1 MTIITI
7 GEKAANPRPPSAA
20 SLSRPRWSR
29 VPFLHIPARILVV
42 DDHPAARRT
51 ARAVLGD
58 LGANLA
64 VVCGE
69 AENGR
74 QALEKIRALEP
85 DIVLLD
91 IGMPAMDG
99 VQAAYEIR
107 RLAPYAK
114 IVFFTV
120 NDSPEAFR
128 AAKLLGVEALVPKS
142 SPARVLISTI
152 QSLVST
158 HSQ

>member
-1 MTIITI
+1 M
-7 GEKAANPRPPSAA
+7 
-20 SLSRPRWSR
+20 L
-29 VPFLHIPARILVV
+29 LV

-51 ARAVLGD
+51 ARAVVDDMGR
-58 LGANLA
+58 NRA

-69 AENGR
+69 AENGK
-74 QALEKIRALEP
+74 QALEKVRSLEP

-91 IGMPAMDG
+91 IGMPEMDG
-99 VQAAYEIR
+99 VQAAYAIR
-107 RLAPYAK
+107 RMAPYAK

-120 NDSPEAFR
+120 NDSPEAFT

-152 QSLVST
+152 ERLVTT
-158 HSQ
+158 H

>member
-1 MTIITI
+1 M
-7 GEKAANPRPPSAA
+7 
-20 SLSRPRWSR
+20 
-29 VPFLHIPARILVV
+29 HIPARILVV

-58 LGANLA
+58 LGMRVA

-74 QALEKIRALEP
+74 QAIEKVRTLEP

-91 IGMPAMDG
+91 IGMPEMDG
-99 VQAAYEIR
+99 VQAAYAIR
-107 RLAPYAK
+107 RMAPEAK
-114 IVFFTV
+114 IVFFTI
-120 NDSPEAFR
+120 NDSPEAFT

-142 SPARVLISTI
+142 SPASVLVATI
-152 QSLVST
+152 QKLVTT
-158 HSQ
+158 H

>member
-1 MTIITI
+1 
-7 GEKAANPRPPSAA
+7 
-20 SLSRPRWSR
+20 
-29 VPFLHIPARILVV
+29 VHIPARILLV

-51 ARAVLGD
+51 ARAVLND
-58 LGANLA
+58 LGVDVV

-74 QALEKIRALEP
+74 QAIEKVHTLEP

-107 RLAPYAK
+107 RAAPYAK

-120 NDSPEAFR
+120 NDSPEAYT

-152 QSLVST
+152 QSLVNQQ
-158 HSQ
+158 H

>member
-1 MTIITI
+1 M
-7 GEKAANPRPPSAA
+7 
-20 SLSRPRWSR
+20 
-29 VPFLHIPARILVV
+29 V

-51 ARAVLGD
+51 ARAVLADVGI
-58 LGANLA
+58 NVA

-69 AENGR
+69 AENGKI
-74 QALEKIRALEP
+74 ALKQVRRLQP

-91 IGMPAMDG
+91 IGMPEMDG
-99 VQAAYEIR
+99 VQTAYEIR
-107 RLAPYAK
+107 RIAPYAK

-120 NDSPEAFR
+120 NDSPEAVT

-152 QSLVST
+152 EKIVTAKS
-158 HSQ
+158 